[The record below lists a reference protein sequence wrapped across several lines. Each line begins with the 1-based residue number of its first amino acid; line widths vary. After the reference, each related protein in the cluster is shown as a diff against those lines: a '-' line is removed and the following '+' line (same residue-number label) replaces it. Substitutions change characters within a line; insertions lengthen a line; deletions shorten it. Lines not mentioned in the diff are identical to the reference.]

1 MITFSFEQIKESAD
15 FLQQILN
22 QKSLK
27 LPEIGIILGTG
38 LGNLVNQITILAEI
52 PYKEIPC
59 FPVSTVETHAGKLIY
74 GTLSGKT
81 VLAMQG
87 RFHYYEGYSMAQI
100 TLPVRVMK
108 LLGVQKLLISNAS
121 GALNPTMRKGELML
135 LNDHIDLMPE
145 NPLRGKN
152 LAEFGDRFPD
162 MSAPYN
168 AEINDKII
176 NIALKNGFPL
186 HIGVYAA
193 LQGPNLE
200 TRAEYRY
207 LQRIG
212 ADAVGMS
219 TVPEV
224 IVANHCQL
232 PCVAISVLTDECNP
246 DNLQPTTLEDIIKA
260 ANDAEKMLTHIFIEL
275 LKEM

>member
-1 MITFSFEQIKESAD
+1 MITFSFEQIKESTD
-15 FLQQILN
+15 FLQQIFKQKELN
-22 QKSLK
+22 S
-27 LPEIGIILGTG
+27 PEIGIILGTG

-52 PYKEIPC
+52 PYKEIPH

-74 GTLSGKT
+74 GTLSGKN

-100 TLPVRVMK
+100 TLPVRVIK
-108 LLGVQKLLISNAS
+108 LLGIQKLLISNAS

-135 LNDHIDLMPE
+135 LSDHIDLMPE

-152 LAEFGDRFPD
+152 LVEFGDRFPD

-176 NIALKNGFPL
+176 NIALENGFPL
-186 HIGVYAA
+186 HVGVYAA

-232 PCVAISVLTDECNP
+232 PCVAVSVLTDECNP
-246 DNLQPTTLEDIIKA
+246 DNLQATTLEDIIKA

-275 LKEM
+275 LKEI

>member
-1 MITFSFEQIKESAD
+1 MITLSFEQIKESAD
-15 FLQQILN
+15 FLQQIFT
-22 QKSLK
+22 QKALK
-27 LPEIGIILGTG
+27 SPEIGIILGTG
-38 LGNLVNQITILAEI
+38 LGNLVSQMTILAEI
-52 PYKEIPC
+52 SYTQIPH

-74 GTLSGKT
+74 GIISGKT

-121 GALNPTMRKGELML
+121 GALNATMRKGELML

-152 LAEFGDRFPD
+152 LAVFGDRFPD

-168 AEINDKII
+168 VEINQKII

-186 HIGVYAA
+186 HVGVYAA

-232 PCVAISVLTDECNP
+232 PCVAVAVLTDECNP
-246 DNLQPTTLEDIIKA
+246 DNLQATTLEDIIKA
-260 ANDAEKMLTHIFIEL
+260 ANDAEKMLTYIFVEL
-275 LKEM
+275 LKEI

>member
-15 FLQQILN
+15 FLQQIFQ
-22 QKSLK
+22 QKMLK
-27 LPEIGIILGTG
+27 SPEIGIILGTG
-38 LGNLVNQITILAEI
+38 LGNLVNQITVLAEI
-52 PYKEIPC
+52 SYKEIPH

-121 GALNPTMRKGELML
+121 GALNATMRKGELML
-135 LNDHIDLMPE
+135 VNDHIDLMPE

-168 AEINDKII
+168 AEINQKII
-176 NIALKNGFPL
+176 NIALINGFPL
-186 HIGVYAA
+186 HVGVYAA

-224 IVANHCQL
+224 LVANHCQL
-232 PCVAISVLTDECNP
+232 PCVAVSVLTDECNP
-246 DNLQPTTLEDIIKA
+246 DNLQATTLEDIIKA

-275 LKEM
+275 LKEI

>member
-1 MITFSFEQIKESAD
+1 MVTFSFQQIKESAD
-15 FLQQILN
+15 FLQQIFA
-22 QKSLK
+22 QKNLK
-27 LPEIGIILGTG
+27 SPEIGIILGTG
-38 LGNLVNQITILAEI
+38 LGNLVNQISILAEI
-52 PYKEIPC
+52 PYKEIPY
-59 FPVSTVETHAGKLIY
+59 FPVSTVESHEGKLIY

-100 TLPVRVMK
+100 TLPIRVMK

-121 GALNPTMRKGELML
+121 GALNATMRKGELML

-152 LAEFGDRFPD
+152 LVEFGDRFPD
-162 MSAPYN
+162 MSAPYDT
-168 AEINDKII
+168 EMSQKII
-176 NIALKNGFPL
+176 NIALENGFPL
-186 HIGVYAA
+186 HVGVYAA

-224 IVANHCQL
+224 LVANHCKL
-232 PCVAISVLTDECNP
+232 PCVAVSVLTDECNP
-246 DNLQPTTLEDIIKA
+246 DNLQTTTLEDIIKA
-260 ANDAEKMLTHIFIEL
+260 AKDAEKMLTHIFVEL
-275 LKEM
+275 LKEI

>member
-15 FLQQILN
+15 FLQQIFR
-22 QKSLK
+22 QKELK
-27 LPEIGIILGTG
+27 SPEIGIILGTG

-52 PYKEIPC
+52 PYNEIPH

-74 GTLSGKT
+74 GILSGKT

-100 TLPVRVMK
+100 TLSVRVMK
-108 LLGVQKLLISNAS
+108 LLGIQKLLISNAS

-135 LNDHIDLMPE
+135 LSDHIDLMPE
-145 NPLRGKN
+145 NPLRGTN

-168 AEINDKII
+168 AQINDKII
-176 NIALKNGFPL
+176 NIALENGFPL

-246 DNLQPTTLEDIIKA
+246 DNLQATTLEDIIKA

-275 LKEM
+275 LKEI